1 MGQQLQGLACQ
12 AVSDGVPY
20 APTKVVIGT
29 DYVSPISCGPRRKA
43 FEDLLKT
50 GVDDCFNAMAYC
62 PLAFGAKADPKL
74 EVVIY
79 RVYNVG
85 NQALVRTD
93 IACDV
98 PVGSAIPTIAAIK
111 DEVTKRA
118 PKSDA
123 GVGGTDFI
131 INVAVVF
138 YALTDPDAN
147 IPAFPL
153 GGRSLTA
160 KLHVTKTVWNWGDG
174 TTSTFDSVGRKYED
188 EVPCESLTVCS
199 SYIAHSFSTPGFRRV
214 SVEVHWD
221 ATVSIDGGPQIA
233 VPGEIIS
240 PAGATAP
247 VAMRQAHSVLVAPS

>member
-1 MGQQLQGLACQ
+1 M
-12 AVSDGVPY
+12 
-20 APTKVVIGT
+20 
-29 DYVSPISCGPRRKA
+29 SCGPRRKA
-43 FEDLLKT
+43 FEDALFA
-50 GVDDCFNAMAYC
+50 GEDDCRNALRWC
-62 PLAFGAKADPKL
+62 PLAAGAAVDPTA
-74 EVVIY
+74 EVVLY
-79 RVYNVG
+79 RVFNTRTG
-85 NQALVRTD
+85 LQVRIE

-98 PVGSAIPTIAAIK
+98 PVGAKMPSMAAIK

-131 INVAVVF
+131 VNVAVVF

-160 KLHVTKTVWNWGDG
+160 KLHATKTVWNWGDG

-188 EVPCESLTVCS
+188 EIPCESLTVCS